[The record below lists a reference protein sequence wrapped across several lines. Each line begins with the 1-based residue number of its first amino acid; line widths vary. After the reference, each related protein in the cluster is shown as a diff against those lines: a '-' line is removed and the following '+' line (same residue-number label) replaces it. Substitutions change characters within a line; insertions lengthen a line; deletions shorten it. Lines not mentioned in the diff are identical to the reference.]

1 MEKFTREIPNL
12 NIIKTSK
19 LHTIAEITTKSHK
32 IPQDPTRSHK
42 IPQDWEN
49 LVGNP
54 NKSTGSHK
62 IPQDFQDLVG
72 KKHLILQRHRP
83 QKFPGN
89 LVGSCGILW
98 DPVGSC
104 GILWDPVDLL
114 GFPTRF
120 SWFWWKKSTTYK
132 IPALHTKYWYIQRRM
147 KNKVLLGGP
156 WPVPGIDW

>member
-1 MEKFTREIPNL
+1 M
-12 NIIKTSK
+12 
-19 LHTIAEITTKSHK
+19 
-32 IPQDPTRSHK
+32 
-42 IPQDWEN
+42 
-49 LVGNP
+49 GNP

-104 GILWDPVDLL
+104 GILWIYWDFPQDFR
-114 GFPTRF
+114 GFGE
-120 SWFWWKKSTTYK
+120 KSQ
-132 IPALHTKYWYIQRRM
+132 LHTKYQHYIQ
-147 KNKVLLGGP
+147 NT
-156 WPVPGIDW
+156 GIFKEE